1 MLPKPPGPSNRDNL
15 ATLRARVRE
24 LEQEVVRRQREAA
37 AMAAAARLAGESLA
51 VEDLAERVAR
61 SILQLFNAASACIR
75 RLEPDGS
82 LVTLAWAGRSSAPA
96 FERGHALPAG
106 MATGARAVALGRAVW
121 TPDVLTDPDIRLTP
135 DLRRFGEATEDR
147 AVLAVPLKTRGAVIG
162 AIIIV
167 YPLGRVLTEDEVRL
181 AEAFA
186 DQVTLT
192 LENARLFAE
201 TRGRLAESETLLTV
215 AGVLSQP
222 VPIAEAMRRVAR
234 EVARSLAADMTGIYF
249 LDAARQAFRP
259 VAGYHVPKHLLP
271 AFVETPLPVELLGE
285 ALTERRP
292 TWTSDYLADQRIDF
306 PFMATVRPGA
316 VLFAPTLVRGEV
328 VGGIFLVWW
337 ACGRTFGPS
346 EIRLVEAVAS
356 QVALAVENAELVRQT
371 AEKLDEM
378 ERLLSVSRALS
389 STIELGP
396 LLRTLLQ
403 QVTRTAGADS
413 AGVWL
418 ADPATGELEPF
429 AGYHVPPPVVERLR
443 GVRFDPGRSPLYAD
457 AIARRAVVTS
467 RDARRDAGLPPGF
480 VALAPHRAQLFAPI
494 VANERLVGA
503 IIVVWWERELTCGD
517 RERALVDAMANQAG
531 IALEHARLF
540 ADDRRKLAELS
551 ALYELSRVVTGQ
563 LDPAQLVEAVHREVA
578 RVLDVRNL
586 AIFFYDPARRE
597 LEVALREWDGTREPD
612 LPRRRALGVGLAT
625 AVVMRRAPLRTA
637 DYAAACEREGV
648 LPVPE
653 ALALPHWLGVPI
665 VAGDDVLGV
674 LTLAAAA
681 RPFTEADERL
691 LSNIASL
698 TALALRSARLY
709 EERSATYR
717 ELTLA
722 QDHLVRTEKLRAL
735 GEMAAG
741 VAHDFNNLLAVI
753 VGRAELLLRRA
764 QGPEITR
771 GLQTIHQAALD
782 GAQTVRRIQEFTRT
796 RRTRPFRRMDL
807 LDIVR
812 EVIEMTR
819 PRWKDEAQS
828 RGVSYEVEIEGGPV
842 PGVAGRPEEL
852 REVFTNLLANALEAM
867 PAGGRLVFGLGAEGG
882 GAVVTVRDTGVGMS
896 PETARRIFEPFFTTK
911 GPQGSGLGLAVVW
924 GIVTRHG
931 GTVEVDS
938 LPGEGSTFTVRL
950 PGARSVPEPPAGSA
964 PARPV
969 RPARVLVVDD
979 EAGVRAVLRELLGS
993 EGYTVVD
1000 VPDGPSGL
1008 ALCETEAIDVV
1019 LSDVSM
1025 PGMSGWDVA
1034 EACHARFPD
1043 VPVGLITGWGDRL
1056 DPAELARHGVR
1067 FVVAK
1072 PFQAAEVLHRVGD
1085 ALAGGEKT

>member
-1 MLPKPPGPSNRDNL
+1 
-15 ATLRARVRE
+15 
-24 LEQEVVRRQREAA
+24 
-37 AMAAAARLAGESLA
+37 MAEAARLAGAGLT
-51 VEDLAERVAR
+51 VEALVERVVA
-61 SILQLFNAASACIR
+61 SIVQLFGASSAIIR
-75 RLEPDGS
+75 HLEPDGT
-82 LVTLAWAGRSSAPA
+82 LVALGRAGGSGPPT
-96 FERGHALPAG
+96 FERRRAYPAG
-106 MATGARAVALGRAVW
+106 GGVVARAVALRRVVW
-121 TPDVLTDPDIRLTP
+121 SPDVLTDPEVTLTP
-135 DLRRFGEATEDR
+135 DLREFYETTPDR
-147 AVLAVPLKTRGAVIG
+147 AVLAVPLRTRGDVIG
-162 AIIIV
+162 VLSSI
-167 YPLGRVLTEDEVRL
+167 YPVGRVLREDEIRL
-181 AEAFA
+181 VEIFA
-186 DQVTLT
+186 DQVALA
-192 LENARLFAE
+192 LENARLLAE

-222 VPIAEAMRRVAR
+222 VPSVEAMRRVAR
-234 EVARSLAADMTGIYF
+234 EAARAFGADMAGIYA

-259 VAGYHVPKHLLP
+259 MAGYHVPKHLLP
-271 AFVETPLPVELLGE
+271 AFAEASIPVELLDE

-292 TWTSDYLADQRIDF
+292 IWTSDYLADRRYDF
-306 PFMATVRPGA
+306 PFMTAIGPGA
-316 VLFAPTLVRGEV
+316 VLFAPTLVRGDV
-328 VGGIFLVWW
+328 AGGIFLVWW
-337 ACGRTFGPS
+337 ARGRTFSPS
-346 EIRLVEAVAS
+346 EVRLIEAVAS
-356 QVALAVENAELVRQT
+356 QVALAAENAELARQT

-396 LLRTLLQ
+396 LLRTLLRQ
-403 QVTRTAGADS
+403 ITRTAGADS

-429 AGYHVPPPVVERLR
+429 AGYHVTPALVEQLR
-443 GVRFDPGRSPLYAD
+443 AFRIHPERSPLYAD
-457 AIARRAVVTS
+457 AIARRVAVTS
-467 RDARRDAGLPPGF
+467 RDAPRDEGLPPGL
-480 VALAPHRAQLFAPI
+480 VALAPHQAQVFAPI

-503 IIVVWWERELTCGD
+503 IIVVWWERELTCGA
-517 RERALVDAMANQAG
+517 RELALVDAMASQAG

-540 ADDRRKLAELS
+540 EDDRRKLAELS
-551 ALYELSRVVTGQ
+551 ALYELSRAVTGQ
-563 LDPAQLVEAVHREVA
+563 LDTAQLVEAVHREVA

-586 AIFFYDPARRE
+586 AIFLYDSGRRE
-597 LEVALREWDGTREPD
+597 LEVVLREWGGTREVD

-625 AVVMRRAPLRTA
+625 AVVTRRAPLRTA

-648 LPVPE
+648 VPVPE

-674 LTLAAAA
+674 LTLADAA

-709 EERSATYR
+709 EERSTTYR

-722 QDHLVRTEKLRAL
+722 QDHLIRTEKLRAL

-753 VGRAELLLRRA
+753 VGRTELLLRRA
-764 QGPEITR
+764 QGPELTR
-771 GLQTIHQAALD
+771 GLETIHQAALD

-796 RRTRPFRRMDL
+796 RRTRPFRRVDL

-812 EVIEMTR
+812 EVVEMTR

-828 RGVSYEVEIEGGPV
+828 RGVSYEVEVDGGSV
-842 PGVAGRPEEL
+842 PWVAGRPEEL
-852 REVFTNLLANALEAM
+852 REVFTNLLTNALEAM
-867 PAGGRLVFGLGAEGG
+867 PEGGRLVFALGTEES
-882 GAVVTVRDTGVGMS
+882 GAVVTVRDTGVGMA
-896 PETARRIFEPFFTTK
+896 PETARRVFEPFFTTK

-931 GTVEVDS
+931 GTVEVAS
-938 LPGEGSTFTVRL
+938 QPGEGSTFTVRL
-950 PGARSVPEPPAGSA
+950 PGARSVAEPPAGSA
-964 PARPV
+964 PARPA

-979 EAGVRAVLRELLGS
+979 EAGVRAVLRELLGG

-1000 VPDGPSGL
+1000 APDGPSGL
-1008 ALCETEAIDVV
+1008 ALCETEPVDVV

-1025 PGMSGWDVA
+1025 PGMSGWEVA

-1043 VPVGLITGWGDRL
+1043 LPVGLITGWGDHL
-1056 DPAELARHGVR
+1056 DPAQLARHGVR

-1085 ALAGGEKT
+1085 ALAASDGT

>member
-1 MLPKPPGPSNRDNL
+1 MPPKPSGPSHRDNL
-15 ATLRARVRE
+15 STLRARVGE
-24 LEQEVVRRQREAA
+24 LEQEVVRRQREAET
-37 AMAAAARLAGESLA
+37 MAAAARLAGESLA

-61 SILQLFNAASACIR
+61 SVLDLFGAASACIR

-82 LVTLAWAGRSSAPA
+82 LVTVAWVGRSSAPA
-96 FERGHALPAG
+96 FERGQALPAG
-106 MATGARAVALGRAVW
+106 ITTGARAVALGRAVW
-121 TPDVLTDPDIRLTP
+121 TPDVLTDPDIRPTP
-135 DLRRFGEATEDR
+135 DLRRLGEATEDR
-147 AVLAVPLKTRGAVIG
+147 AVLAVPLKTGGAIIG
-162 AIIIV
+162 AIIIG
-167 YPLGRVLTEDEVRL
+167 YPLGRVLAEDEVRL
-181 AEAFA
+181 AGAFA

-192 LENARLFAE
+192 LEN
-201 TRGRLAESETLLTV
+201 
-215 AGVLSQP
+215 
-222 VPIAEAMRRVAR
+222 
-234 EVARSLAADMTGIYF
+234 
-249 LDAARQAFRP
+249 
-259 VAGYHVPKHLLP
+259 
-271 AFVETPLPVELLGE
+271 
-285 ALTERRP
+285 
-292 TWTSDYLADQRIDF
+292 
-306 PFMATVRPGA
+306 
-316 VLFAPTLVRGEV
+316 
-328 VGGIFLVWW
+328 
-337 ACGRTFGPS
+337 
-346 EIRLVEAVAS
+346 
-356 QVALAVENAELVRQT
+356 
-371 AEKLDEM
+371 
-378 ERLLSVSRALS
+378 
-389 STIELGP
+389 
-396 LLRTLLQ
+396 
-403 QVTRTAGADS
+403 
-413 AGVWL
+413 
-418 ADPATGELEPF
+418 
-429 AGYHVPPPVVERLR
+429 
-443 GVRFDPGRSPLYAD
+443 
-457 AIARRAVVTS
+457 
-467 RDARRDAGLPPGF
+467 
-480 VALAPHRAQLFAPI
+480 
-494 VANERLVGA
+494 
-503 IIVVWWERELTCGD
+503 
-517 RERALVDAMANQAG
+517 
-531 IALEHARLF
+531 ARLF

-551 ALYELSRVVTGQ
+551 ALYELSRAVTGQ
-563 LDPAQLVEAVHREVA
+563 LDTAQLVEAVHREVA

-597 LEVALREWDGTREPD
+597 LEIALREWDGTREPD

-625 AVVMRRAPLRTA
+625 AVVTRRAPLRTA
-637 DYAAACEREGV
+637 DYAAACEREAV
-648 LPVPE
+648 VPVPE
-653 ALALPHWLGVPI
+653 ALAMPHWLGVPI

-709 EERSATYR
+709 EERSVTYR
-717 ELTLA
+717 ELTQA

-764 QGPEITR
+764 QGTEIIH

-796 RRTRPFRRMDL
+796 RRTRPFRQVNL

-812 EVIEMTR
+812 EVVEMTR

-828 RGVSYEVEIEGGPV
+828 RGVSYDVEIQGGPG
-842 PGVAGRPEEL
+842 PWVAGRPEEL

-867 PAGGRLVFGLGAEGG
+867 PAGGRLVFGLEAEER

-896 PETARRIFEPFFTTK
+896 PETARRVFEPFFTTK

-924 GIVTRHG
+924 GIVARHG

-938 LPGEGSTFTVRL
+938 RPGEGSTFTMRL
-950 PGARSVPEPPAGSA
+950 PWARSVREPPAGSA

-1025 PGMSGWDVA
+1025 PGMSGWEVA

-1056 DPAELARHGVR
+1056 DPDELARHGVR

>member
-1 MLPKPPGPSNRDNL
+1 MPTPSGLSDRDDL
-15 ATLRARVRE
+15 SHLRARVRE
-24 LEQEVVRRQREAA
+24 LEQEVARRQREAV
-37 AMAAAARLAGESLA
+37 AMAEAARLAGESLA
-51 VEDLAERVAR
+51 VEDLAGRAAR
-61 SILQLFNAASACIR
+61 SILQLFGAASACIC
-75 RLEPDGS
+75 RLEADGS
-82 LVTLAWAGRSSAPA
+82 LTALAWAERSSVSAL
-96 FERGHALPAG
+96 ERGGAFPVG
-106 MATGARAVALGRAVW
+106 MATGARAIALRRAVW
-121 TPDVLTDPDIRLTP
+121 TPDVLTDPGIRLTP
-135 DLRRFGEATEDR
+135 ESRRIGEATEER
-147 AVLAVPLKTRGAVIG
+147 AVLAVPLKTRGAVVG
-162 AIIIV
+162 AVIVV
-167 YPLGRVLTEDEVRL
+167 YPLGRVLREDEVRL
-181 AEAFA
+181 TEAFA
-186 DQVTLT
+186 DQIALA

-201 TRGRLAESETLLTV
+201 TRGRLAESETLLSV

-222 VPIAEAMRRVAR
+222 VPITEAMRRVAR
-234 EVARSLAADMTGIYF
+234 EVARSFSADMTGVYF
-249 LDAARQAFRP
+249 LDAARRVFRP
-259 VAGYHVPKHLLP
+259 VAGYHVPRHLRS
-271 AFVETPLPVELLGE
+271 AFVETPLPMEIFAE
-285 ALTERRP
+285 ALAERRP
-292 TWTSDYLADQRIDF
+292 TWTSDYLADRRFDF
-306 PFMATVRPGA
+306 PFMTVVRPGA
-316 VLFAPTLVRGEV
+316 VLLAPTLIRGEM
-328 VGGIFLVWW
+328 VGALVLVWW
-337 ACGRTFGPS
+337 ASGRTFGPS

-356 QVALAVENAELVRQT
+356 QVALAMENADLARQT
-371 AEKLDEM
+371 TEKLDEM

-403 QVTRTAGADS
+403 HLTRTAGADS

-418 ADPATGELEPF
+418 ADPATGVLEPF
-429 AGYHVPPPVVERLR
+429 AGYHVPRAVVERLSGFR
-443 GVRFDPGRSPLYAD
+443 IDPGQSPLYAD

-467 RDARRDAGLPPGF
+467 KDAARDGGLPPGL
-480 VALAPHRAQLFAPI
+480 VALAPHRSQLFAPI
-494 VANERLVGA
+494 VANERPVGA
-503 IIVVWWERELTCGD
+503 IIAVWWDREPTCGD
-517 RERALVDAMANQAG
+517 RELALVDAMANHAG
-531 IALEHARLF
+531 IALERARLF
-540 ADDRRKLAELS
+540 EDDRRKLAELS

-563 LDPAQLVEAVHREVA
+563 LDTAQLVEVVHREVA

-586 AIFFYDPARRE
+586 AIFLYDPVRRE
-597 LEVALREWDGTREPD
+597 LEVALREWDGAREPD

-625 AVVMRRAPLRTA
+625 AVVTRREPLRTT

-648 LPVPE
+648 EPVVA

-674 LTLAAAA
+674 LTLADAA
-681 RPFTEADERL
+681 RPFTAADERL

-698 TALALRSARLY
+698 AAAALRSARLY

-722 QDHLVRTEKLRAL
+722 QEHLVRTEKLRAL

-764 QGPEITR
+764 KGAEIVR
-771 GLQTIHQAALD
+771 GLETIHQAALD

-796 RRTRPFRRMDL
+796 RRTRPFRRVNL

-812 EVIEMTR
+812 EVVEMTR

-828 RGVSYEVEIEGGPV
+828 RGVSYEVAIEGGAIPW
-842 PGVAGRPEEL
+842 VAGRPEEL
-852 REVFTNLLANALEAM
+852 REVFTNLLTNALEAM
-867 PAGGRLVFGLGAEGG
+867 PTGGRLVLRLGTEEGD
-882 GAVVTVRDTGVGMS
+882 AAVTVRDTGVGIS

-931 GTVEVDS
+931 GTVEVTS
-938 LPGEGSTFTVRL
+938 RPGDGTMFTVRL
-950 PGARSVPEPPAGSA
+950 PAARTVPDRPAGPA

-979 EAGVRAVLRELLGS
+979 EAGVRAVLRELLGG

-1025 PGMSGWDVA
+1025 PGMSGWEVA

-1043 VPVGLITGWGDRL
+1043 VPVGLITGWGDHL
-1056 DPAELARHGVR
+1056 DPTELARHGVR

-1072 PFQAAEVLHRVGD
+1072 PFQAAEVLHHVGV
-1085 ALAGGEKT
+1085 ALAAGEET